1 MSNSKTV
8 HLYTDGSCL
17 GNPGPGGYGAV
28 LEYGKHHKELSQGY
42 RLTTNNRMEMLATI
56 AGLRELKRPCHV
68 ILTTDSQYVKQG
80 VEQWMHRWKQNG
92 WRTSARKAVKN
103 KDLWQQLDEEVNRHK
118 VEWKWIKGH
127 SGHKQN
133 ERCDELA
140 RDAAT
145 REPMLE
151 DKGFV
156 GE

>member
-1 MSNSKTV
+1 
-8 HLYTDGSCL
+8 
-17 GNPGPGGYGAV
+17 
-28 LEYGKHHKELSQGY
+28 
-42 RLTTNNRMEMLATI
+42 MEMLATI
-56 AGLRELKRPCHV
+56 AGLRELKRSCHV

-151 DKGFV
+151 DEGFG

>member
-1 MSNSKTV
+1 
-8 HLYTDGSCL
+8 
-17 GNPGPGGYGAV
+17 
-28 LEYGKHHKELSQGY
+28 
-42 RLTTNNRMEMLATI
+42 I
-56 AGLRELKRPCHV
+56 AGLKTLKRSCHV

-80 VEQWMHRWKQNG
+80 VEQWIHRWKKNG

-103 KDLWQQLDEEVNRHK
+103 KDLWQQLDEEVNRHN

-145 REPMLE
+145 REPLLE
-151 DKGFV
+151 DKGFD